1 MGLKEEILNAIKE
14 LKKFGKKEVT
24 LIHHDDAD
32 GISSASIIYESL
44 RRENFEVKKF
54 CLEKLFPEVVKE
66 LHSKKGS
73 VYFYVDIASSHA
85 KFISEVNNR
94 KNLTIILDH
103 HFAEKS
109 EDPLVFNIN
118 PELFGISGGRDCSG
132 ASICYLFSKELNKK
146 NVDLA
151 YLALVGSQEIPG
163 ELTGINKEIAKEA
176 LENKLV
182 EMKGKN
188 YYVKKLGMNVSDIF
202 SKLQILGPVG
212 YYEGGPEIGI
222 KACLEGFSE
231 EINEKIKKLEDKR
244 KKANKKLFSKIL
256 REKLNSTQHLQW
268 FHADNIFEGMGT
280 KVLGSF
286 CSFLSYQRIVDQKKY
301 LVGFMD
307 MSSFIPG
314 FGNLN
319 KELVKVSA
327 RAPKALQ
334 KLITEKK
341 ASPLSYLLPEACK
354 EVGGFGDGHEV
365 AASGIIPKG
374 KEEEFI
380 KVMENLFK

>member
-1 MGLKEEILNAIKE
+1 
-14 LKKFGKKEVT
+14 
-24 LIHHDDAD
+24 
-32 GISSASIIYESL
+32 L

-66 LHSKKGS
+66 LHSRKGS

-85 KFISEVNNR
+85 KFISEVNKR

-109 EDPLVFNIN
+109 EDSLVFNIN

-132 ASICYLFSKELNKK
+132 ASVCYLFSKELNKK

-268 FHADNIFEGMGT
+268 FHAGNIFEGMGT

-286 CSFLSYQRIVDQKKY
+286 CSFLSYQKIVDQKKY

-319 KELVKVSA
+319 KELAKVSA

-374 KEEEFI
+374 KEEELI